1 MLFNIFQYICTNSD
15 IFKKKKL
22 LHIDKRIIN
31 SYFEL
36 YTSKNTLKKVG
47 IRKRDVTKVTNA
59 TPQYK
64 PYPRAKLFTRDPLH
78 LHGYKVSLNEE
89 RVDSCFSG
97 WKRGKKK
104 SWKKSRLVK
113 EKWKVDNAYLNRS
126 RIDPCK
132 IHSGSKSRTFCT
144 CTRPQSWNRNF
155 LFEPRISL
163 ARNCG
168 RRGEGIRRR
177 LARDRS
183 IFSRD
188 GSQEHE
194 K

>member
-1 MLFNIFQYICTNSD
+1 M
-15 IFKKKKL
+15 
-22 LHIDKRIIN
+22 
-31 SYFEL
+31 
-36 YTSKNTLKKVG
+36 
-47 IRKRDVTKVTNA
+47 
-59 TPQYK
+59 
-64 PYPRAKLFTRDPLH
+64 
-78 LHGYKVSLNEE
+78 
-89 RVDSCFSG
+89 DSCFSG

-144 CTRPQSWNRNF
+144 RPQSWNRNF

-194 K
+194 KWKVHGMNFSRGIASSHAVSIPDRTTRKLSLTTIFTGNLYFNSFHLLLGNFNFISLSWREKKKWAIVASWKY

>member
-78 LHGYKVSLNEE
+78 LHGYKVSLNE
-89 RVDSCFSG
+89 
-97 WKRGKKK
+97 
-104 SWKKSRLVK
+104 L
-113 EKWKVDNAYLNRS
+113 RS
-126 RIDPCK
+126 EWIRA
-132 IHSGSKSRTFCT
+132 
-144 CTRPQSWNRNF
+144 
-155 LFEPRISL
+155 L
-163 ARNCG
+163 A
-168 RRGEGIRRR
+168 
-177 LARDRS
+177 
-183 IFSRD
+183 D
-188 GSQEHE
+188 GSGARRNRGRNRGWLRRNGRWITRI
-194 K
+194 